1 MALYSIY
8 FVMYNYVHKKW
19 KWLPRSWPY
28 GRNRPDPWNSRG
40 IPAEL
45 LTQFSHTGTVNVSGK
60 IPAISGRFRS
70 ILAAGYGHGI
80 SAANSCHFP
89 SGSGRKLGVSG
100 EFPGGILRQE
110 SSSWVIII
118 SINFRYILSYF
129 L

>member
-1 MALYSIY
+1 MLDI
-8 FVMYNYVHKKW
+8 
-19 KWLPRSWPY
+19 P
-28 GRNRPDPWNSRG
+28 GRGGTPGTGLIRG
-40 IPAEL
+40 IPVDF

-60 IPAISGRFRS
+60 IPTISGRFWS

-110 SSSWVIII
+110 SSSWVLKQYLQNQII
-118 SINFRYILSYF
+118 SYSECILYLLCCCNNYMVEYTF
-129 L
+129 M

>member
-1 MALYSIY
+1 MTCYY
-8 FVMYNYVHKKW
+8 
-19 KWLPRSWPY
+19 P
-28 GRNRPDPWNSRG
+28 GRGGTPGTGLIRG
-40 IPAEL
+40 IPVDF

-110 SSSWVIII
+110 SSSWVC
-118 SINFRYILSYF
+118 SVAGQHPKYRWGNKL
-129 L
+129 